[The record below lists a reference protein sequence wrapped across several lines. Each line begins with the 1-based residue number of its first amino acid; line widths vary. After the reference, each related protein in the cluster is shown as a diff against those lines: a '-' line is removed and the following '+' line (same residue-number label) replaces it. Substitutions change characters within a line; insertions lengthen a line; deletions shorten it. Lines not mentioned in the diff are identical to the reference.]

1 MEFFSPHH
9 LIELLHTYG
18 YSVLAIVIGLEC
30 VGLPLPGETVLIASA
45 VLAGTTHQL
54 NIGLVVLFASLG
66 AIIGQ
71 AAGYWIGWGVG
82 FRLLRRYGHYIGLTN
97 RRLAFGRALFRR
109 HGVKVI
115 IVSRFVVLLRTI
127 AGLLAGANHMP
138 WPRFMAANVVGSVV
152 WAGLYGFGAYALGHE
167 AKHVA
172 GPVGIAIGVIAVAA
186 LLVAWLYVRRQE
198 HALLRGRKKIPR
210 SAGNNSMVTTK

>member
-97 RRLAFGRALFRR
+97 RRVAFGRALFRR

-138 WPRFMAANVVGSVV
+138 WPRFMVANIVGSVV

-198 HALLRGRKKIPR
+198 HALLRGKANVRAAPAKI
-210 SAGNNSMVTTK
+210 V

>member
-9 LIELLHTYG
+9 LIQLLHTYG

-45 VLAGTTHQL
+45 VLAGTMHQL

-97 RRLAFGRALFRR
+97 QTWTFASAPTATSVSSSSRNIQLA
-109 HGVKVI
+109 
-115 IVSRFVVLLRTI
+115 T
-127 AGLLAGANHMP
+127 AGLN
-138 WPRFMAANVVGSVV
+138 
-152 WAGLYGFGAYALGHE
+152 YKFGG
-167 AKHVA
+167 
-172 GPVGIAIGVIAVAA
+172 G
-186 LLVAWLYVRRQE
+186 WW
-198 HALLRGRKKIPR
+198 
-210 SAGNNSMVTTK
+210 

>member
-9 LIELLHTYG
+9 LIG

-45 VLAGTTHQL
+45 VLAGTMHQL

-138 WPRFMAANVVGSVV
+138 WPRFMVANIVGSVV

-198 HALLRGRKKIPR
+198 HALLRGKARVRAAPAK
-210 SAGNNSMVTTK
+210 MV

>member
-54 NIGLVVLFASLG
+54 NIGLVILFASLG

-138 WPRFMAANVVGSVV
+138 WPRFMVANIVGSVV

-198 HALLRGRKKIPR
+198 HALLRGGAKVPR
-210 SAGNNSMVTTK
+210 STGKDGIATL

>member
-9 LIELLHTYG
+9 LIELLHAYG

-45 VLAGTTHQL
+45 VLAGTMHQL

-71 AAGYWIGWGVG
+71 AAGYWIGWGIG

-138 WPRFMAANVVGSVV
+138 WPRFMVANIVGSVV

-198 HALLRGRKKIPR
+198 HALLRGKARVRAAPAK
-210 SAGNNSMVTTK
+210 MV